1 MRIFVFFTLF
11 IFLCLVYEM
20 IYDKLFKMNR
30 FSREFLLWYLKRKEG
45 GEWKSETIRSLFKKH
60 RKIEV
65 GKNSY
70 GWAHDYING
79 PLKIG
84 NYVSIGRNFRR
95 ISKNHP
101 IDGVTTHPCSFSPK
115 FGWVKKDKRKRELLE
130 IGNDVWIGDNVTILP
145 GCNHIGDGSIIAA
158 GAVLTKDVGTYEIW
172 GGVPAKFIKDRFD
185 RETAEALANTKWWDL
200 EEDELKEYIKDLNNP
215 QKFLK
220 HFEK

>member
-1 MRIFVFFTLF
+1 
-11 IFLCLVYEM
+11 M
-20 IYDKLFKMNR
+20 IYDKLFKMSR
-30 FSREFLLWYLKRKEG
+30 FTREFLLWYLKRKEG
-45 GEWKSETIRSLFKKH
+45 GEWHSETLRTLFMRH
-60 RKIEV
+60 RKIEA

-84 NYVSIGRNFRR
+84 KYVSIGRNFRR

-101 IDGVTTHPCSFSPK
+101 IDYITTHPCSFSPE

-145 GCNHIGDGSIIAA
+145 GCNRIGNGSIIAA
-158 GAVLTKDVGTYEIW
+158 GAVLTNDVGSYEIW
-172 GGVPAKFIKDRFD
+172 GGVPAKYIKDRFD
-185 RETAEALANTKWWDL
+185 KETAEHLENTKWWDL
-200 EEDELKEYIKDLNNP
+200 EEDELKKYVNDFNNP
-215 QKFLK
+215 KEFLR